1 MNHVNRRKGFTLIEL
16 LLAMGF
22 ISVLLL
28 AIAMTILQIS
38 SIYNRGMI
46 VKEVNQISRNVT
58 TELQGAIAKTAPF
71 SVAQTTGSR
80 YFKQGNP
87 AWGGRLCLGQYSY
100 IWNYGSVLQTN
111 TSPTRNRYVNEALL
125 ITNTSNP
132 IRLVKVYDVDAAYC
146 ADLNRAIDP
155 TNATELVN
163 AGDYTLAVHDF
174 TIATSATAHDTA
186 TGQRLY
192 ALTFTIGTNETAT
205 LQTDA
210 SNVVSSCKAPGV
222 VGADLSYCVVQK
234 FSIAVR
240 AGNVVQ

>member
-1 MNHVNRRKGFTLIEL
+1 MSHGSKKSGFTLIEL

-28 AIAMTILQIS
+28 AIAMTILQIGAV
-38 SIYNRGMI
+38 YNRGMI
-46 VKEVNQISRNVT
+46 VKEVNQTGRNLS
-58 TELQGAIAKTAPF
+58 TELQSAIIKTSPF
-71 SVAQTTGSR
+71 SISQTTGSR

-111 TSPTRNRYVNEALL
+111 TSPTRNLYTGEALL
-125 ITNTSNP
+125 IGANSNP
-132 IRLVKVYDVDAAYC
+132 IRLVKVYDTYGAYC
-146 ADLNRAIDP
+146 TNLNMTIDP
-155 TNATELVN
+155 TNATELLNV
-163 AGDYTLAVHDF
+163 GDHNLAIHDF
-174 TIATSATAHDTA
+174 YIGTSTSADDTK

-192 ALTFTIGTNETAT
+192 SLNFTIGTNETST
-205 LQTDA
+205 LLTDA
-210 SNVVSSCKAPGV
+210 SNVVISCKGPGT

-240 AGNVVQ
+240 AGNMVQ